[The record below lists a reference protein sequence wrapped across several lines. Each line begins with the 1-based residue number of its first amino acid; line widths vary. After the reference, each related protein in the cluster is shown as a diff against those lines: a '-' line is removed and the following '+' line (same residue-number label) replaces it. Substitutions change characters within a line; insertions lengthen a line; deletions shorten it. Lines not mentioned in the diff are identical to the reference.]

1 MTEFLADPIARL
13 QITLAIYIGGG
24 ILMAV
29 YAIFRNWGPEKVFW
43 PGFIWGEVFWVFLWS
58 WVVELPLWFVTLTAV
73 VVAPVFYWSM
83 SGLTSILKQA
93 VKADPLGVKKR
104 ADESS
109 KKDNGGELT

>member
-1 MTEFLADPIARL
+1 
-13 QITLAIYIGGG
+13 
-24 ILMAV
+24 
-29 YAIFRNWGPEKVFW
+29 
-43 PGFIWGEVFWVFLWS
+43 
-58 WVVELPLWFVTLTAV
+58 V